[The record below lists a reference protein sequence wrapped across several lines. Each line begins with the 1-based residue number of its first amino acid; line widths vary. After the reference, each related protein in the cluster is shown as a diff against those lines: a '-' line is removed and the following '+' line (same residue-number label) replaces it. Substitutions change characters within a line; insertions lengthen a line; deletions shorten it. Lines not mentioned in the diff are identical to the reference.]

1 MCAAPTGNQFWKLR
15 SKHGRDLIFSSPTVL
30 WEACVEYFE
39 ATDARKW
46 IRKDWVGKDAKEV
59 EREIDTPYT
68 LTGLFV
74 FLDITKPTWQEYRNR
89 EDFSYVITRVE
100 QIMFTQKFEG
110 AAVGAFN
117 ASIIARDLGLK
128 DASEVNITADRKA
141 VADLFP
147 EELEGDGQ
155 DHKPQ
160 P

>member
-1 MCAAPTGNQFWKLR
+1 MSAPSGNQFWKLR

-59 EREIDTPYT
+59 QRETDAPYT
-68 LTGLFV
+68 LSGLYV
-74 FLDITKPTWQEYRNR
+74 FLDIDRKTWDLYRQR
-89 EDFSYVITRVE
+89 EDFIPIITRVE

-110 AAVGAFN
+110 ASVGAFN

-141 VADLFP
+141 VSDLFP
-147 EELEGDGQ
+147 EELEGNGQ
-155 DHKPQ
+155 DYKPQ

>member
-1 MCAAPTGNQFWKLR
+1 MAAPEGNQFWKLR

-46 IRKDWVGKDAKEV
+46 VRKDWVGKDAKEV
-59 EREIDTPYT
+59 QRETDAPYT
-68 LTGLFV
+68 LSGLYV
-74 FLDITKPTWQEYRNR
+74 FLDIDRKTWDLYRQR
-89 EDFSYVITRVE
+89 EDFIPIITRVE

-110 AAVGAFN
+110 ASVGAFN

-147 EELEGDGQ
+147 EELNDEEND
-155 DHKPQ
+155 KSRS
-160 P
+160 